1 MWVLNLVLNVPE
13 FLNAW
18 KFETSTILAPAQAI
32 AAASVKLSTS
42 STTTIEAR
50 LTSKLPG
57 SVRKADSL
65 RTNQAGL
72 GMVCTRA
79 KPWLL
84 VMAAQR
90 YNNYDPY
97 DDVEV
102 DLPPEKMLKKGDPG
116 TYQAT
121 IKGVMPVGYWVTM
134 PSGREAYLPAQD
146 LGFLGGL
153 EKLRKIFKEG
163 DEVTV
168 RVVTRGGSGREVL
181 SLKIPDPNKPDP
193 PPKPLRKE
201 FLPGGAASRRRRYQQ

>member
-1 MWVLNLVLNVPE
+1 MSSL
-13 FLNAW
+13 
-18 KFETSTILAPAQAI
+18 TILAPAQAI
-32 AAASVKLSTS
+32 AAMAATSVKLSTC
-42 STTTIEAR
+42 STTKIEASH
-50 LTSKLPG
+50 TSKLPG
-57 SVRKADSL
+57 AVRKANSL
-65 RTNQAGL
+65 RSNQAGL
-72 GMVCTRA
+72 GKVCTRA

-90 YNNYDPY
+90 YNNYSSYDPY

-201 FLPGGAASRRRRYQQ
+201 FLPGGAASRRRRAMGIYGGFTLFT